1 MLLNRPPSRLAI
13 AKQALPRLPQHEL
26 ELSPARPQADP
37 SSAPVA
43 APPVKPLSSSALQ
56 TPQSKPDYA
65 SAMPSAVNPQQQALL
80 QALQPDQPTAHL
92 SDVADDPMSQ
102 PAQCLQLNPAA
113 VSLVNPLLIPDAF
126 CCVPRAVL
134 TEPQP
139 ATAAHS
145 LDMFAPAELPPEL
158 AESTAGVQA
167 STVAETVLD
176 PAVASASA
184 AQAASDASRIIAEQY
199 SAPEAARVVAGSPMV
214 HSLDHASTAH
224 VRQDMPQKPASHSP
238 IDRAVRG
245 SSNRAD
251 MYPARSRADRH
262 SPRDAASPNVHR
274 PHKRLAPWL
283 ETRQAVEHQVEAC
296 RPHRRFEEHPS
307 SFTGG
312 PARKRSQTPDAQSG
326 RYAKHSRTDKWQPV
340 ALPSHALTR
349 TGHHKSWQGS
359 QSHHR
364 AQLDTLSNHQG
375 AGRFA
380 MLCHQ
385 EVRGSSQSFSPRSG
399 RHTIVPNGSHMSR
412 IPSEGRFVSP
422 GRHHSMSLSPSPVDR
437 KTPQPGEMHPI
448 EARSCHTAAQRNSV
462 VSEGSGP
469 GRRDA
474 MLGDKGAPCFDHN
487 AERQLPGAQ
496 LDSMPDSSLSGDDRQ
511 HRSHSRHSHVVS
523 HDPAAADPA
532 MCNQHMSSD
541 LPRHRPAFH
550 HRSQSDLHDDD
561 LYRGHHTDHQQCVP
575 SKKAGRW
582 HAASHMDG
590 AMPPH
595 APRIAPPTDRY
606 APRVKPALSQTDR
619 HHRHHSSK
627 AEFEAAAK
635 AQAQKLDWDVDQ
647 MLAKLLGAYGKP
659 AEAIGDSDVLEAM
672 KAAVKLIGDTDE
684 GAYGSPVFIATCQVS
699 L

>member
-1 MLLNRPPSRLAI
+1 MLLNRPSSRLAI
-13 AKQALPRLPQHEL
+13 AKQALPGLPQREL

-37 SSAPVA
+37 SSAPMA
-43 APPVKPLSSSALQ
+43 APPVGPLSSSALQ

-65 SAMPSAVNPQQQALL
+65 SAMFSAVNPQQQALL

-102 PAQCLQLNPAA
+102 PAQCLQLDPAA
-113 VSLVNPLLIPDAF
+113 VSLANPLLIPDAF
-126 CCVPRAVL
+126 CCVPRAAL
-134 TEPQP
+134 TEPRT

-145 LDMFAPAELPPEL
+145 VDVFAPAELPPES
-158 AESTAGVQA
+158 AEPTAGVQA
-167 STVAETVLD
+167 STVADTVLD

-199 SAPEAARVVAGSPMV
+199 SASEAARAVASSPMV
-214 HSLDHASTAH
+214 HSVDHASTAH
-224 VRQDMPQKPASHSP
+224 VRQDMSQKPASHSP
-238 IDRAVRG
+238 IDRVVRG
-245 SSNRAD
+245 SLDRAD

-262 SPRDAASPNVHR
+262 SPRDAASPAHH
-274 PHKRLAPWL
+274 PHQRLAPLL
-283 ETRQAVEHQVEAC
+283 ELRQAVEHRVEAC
-296 RPHRRFEEHPS
+296 RPHRQFAEHPP
-307 SFTGG
+307 SFRGG
-312 PARKRSQTPDAQSG
+312 PARKRSQTPDAQNG
-326 RYAKHSRTDKWQPV
+326 RYAKHSRTDRWQPV

-349 TGHHKSWQGS
+349 TG
-359 QSHHR
+359 HHR

-385 EVRGSSQSFSPRSG
+385 EVRGSSQSFSPRSS

-412 IPSEGRFVSP
+412 IPSEGRFASP
-422 GRHHSMSLSPSPVDR
+422 GRQQSMSLSPSQVDR

-474 MLGDKGAPCFDHN
+474 MLGDKGAPCFDHS
-487 AERQLPGAQ
+487 AERQLLGAQ

-511 HRSHSRHSHVVS
+511 HRSHSRHSHVVG
-523 HDPAAADPA
+523 HHPAAADPA
-532 MCNQHMSSD
+532 VCNQHMSSD

-561 LYRGHHTDHQQCVP
+561 LYRGHHTDQQQCVP

-582 HAASHMDG
+582 HSASHMDG
-590 AMPPH
+590 ATPSH

-659 AEAIGDSDVLEAM
+659 AEAIGNSDVLEAM

-684 GAYGSPVFIATCQVS
+684 GADGSPVFIATCQVS
-699 L
+699 LCLQLKC